1 MKIDSSKPLNPTL
14 SRNNDRVPSNGA
26 ASAERSS
33 SVDSVTINPLAA
45 KLSQLEQST
54 KPTFDAERVESL
66 KKAISE
72 GRFTVRTE
80 AIAGKIIQSA
90 QELLG
95 K

>member
-1 MKIDSSKPLNPTL
+1 MKIDQSKPLNPALTR
-14 SRNNDRVPSNGA
+14 SNDRVAPNN
-26 ASAERSS
+26 SANTERSS
-33 SVDSVTINPLAA
+33 SDSVTINPLAA
-45 KLSQLEQST
+45 KLNQIEQSS

-72 GRFTVRTE
+72 GRFTVRTD

>member
-1 MKIDSSKPLNPTL
+1 MKIDQSKPLSPAPSRSTERNP
-14 SRNNDRVPSNGA
+14 A
-26 ASAERSS
+26 ATPATTERSNT
-33 SVDSVTINPLAA
+33 DSVTINPLAA
-45 KLSQLEQST
+45 KLSQMEQSK
-54 KPTFDAERVESL
+54 KPAFDTERVESL

>member
-1 MKIDSSKPLNPTL
+1 MKIDQSKPLNPAPS
-14 SRNNDRVPSNGA
+14 SRSERVASNN
-26 ASAERSS
+26 SANTERSS
-33 SVDSVTINPLAA
+33 ADSVTINPLAA
-45 KLSQLEQST
+45 KLSQIEK
-54 KPTFDAERVESL
+54 KPSFDTERIESL

-72 GRFTVRTE
+72 GKFKVRTE

>member
-1 MKIDSSKPLNPTL
+1 MKIDQSKPINPAQNR
-14 SRNNDRVPSNGA
+14 SNDRVAPNNVA
-26 ASAERSS
+26 NTQRSS
-33 SVDSVTINPLAA
+33 SDSVTINPLAA
-45 KLSQLEQST
+45 KLSQIEQSS
-54 KPTFDAERVESL
+54 KPSFDAERVESL

-72 GRFTVRTE
+72 GRFTVRTD

>member
-1 MKIDSSKPLNPTL
+1 MKIDQSKPLNPAL
-14 SRNNDRVPSNGA
+14 SRSNDRVTPNN
-26 ASAERSS
+26 SANTERSDS
-33 SVDSVTINPLAA
+33 DSVTINPLAA
-45 KLSQLEQST
+45 KLSQLEQSS

-72 GRFTVRTE
+72 GRFTVRTD

>member
-1 MKIDSSKPLNPTL
+1 MKIDQSKPLNTAP
-14 SRNNDRVPSNGA
+14 SRSSERAPNTSS
-26 ASAERSS
+26 ASAERTNT
-33 SVDSVTINPLAA
+33 DSVTINPLAA
-45 KLSQLEQST
+45 KLSQIEQSS
-54 KPTFDAERVESL
+54 KPSFDAERVESL

-72 GRFTVRTE
+72 GRFTVRTD

>member
-1 MKIDSSKPLNPTL
+1 MKIDPSKPLNPAL
-14 SRNNDRVPSNGA
+14 SRNNDRVPNSGA
-26 ASAERSS
+26 GSTERSAS
-33 SVDSVTINPLAA
+33 TDSVTINPLAA
-45 KLSQLEQST
+45 KLSQIEQSA
-54 KPTFDAERVESL
+54 KPSFDAERVESL

-72 GRFTVRTE
+72 GRFTVRSE